1 MASAQSDHD
10 EATEAESLA
19 GVAAGAV
26 TFLTLAVAFG
36 LMFLGVPYFW
46 VAFPVG
52 FGGLLPL
59 SVSLAKWYE
68 SNRADERERSREFGP
83 TTRRDDETDDALAA
97 LRERYAR
104 GAIGDAEF
112 ERRVERLLETE
123 SVDDAETLLDA
134 SGDREGGDR
143 VSSDRDGDDRT
154 SGGRDE
160 VERA

>member
-83 TTRRDDETDDALAA
+83 TTGRDDETDDALAA

>member
-1 MASAQSDHD
+1 MPSVQSDHD
-10 EATEAESLA
+10 EATGEESLA

-68 SNRADERERSREFGP
+68 SNDASERDQSRAFGP
-83 TTRRDDETDDALAA
+83 TTGRDDETDDALDA
-97 LRERYAR
+97 LRDRYAR
-104 GAIGDAEF
+104 GEIDDVEF

-134 SGDREGGDR
+134 TGDREGEGPT
-143 VSSDRDGDDRT
+143 SSDRSERDRASDDQ
-154 SGGRDE
+154 DE